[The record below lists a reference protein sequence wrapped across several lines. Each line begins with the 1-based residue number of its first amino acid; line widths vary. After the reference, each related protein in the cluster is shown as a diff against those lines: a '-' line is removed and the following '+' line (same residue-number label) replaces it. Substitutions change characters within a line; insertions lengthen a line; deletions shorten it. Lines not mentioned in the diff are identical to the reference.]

1 MKEKEHIQTI
11 LTILDDNYP
20 KEVICYLN
28 HRTPFELLI
37 ATILSAQCTDERVN
51 MVTPSLF
58 EKYPTVHDFAEA
70 SLEDMETA
78 IKSTGFYKNKA
89 KNIIACA
96 KALVNEHHGEVPSD
110 LDELVK
116 LAGVGRKTAN
126 VIRGNIFKIPSIV
139 VDTHVK
145 RISIRWGLTLKEDPV
160 QIEMDLMKKLPK
172 EHWIR
177 YNTQVIA
184 HGRAIC
190 TARNPKCRECMF
202 ITSCP
207 FGLNNLLV
215 QMPEEVK
222 EAMQKGHMY

>member
-1 MKEKEHIQTI
+1 MKAKEHIKLLMET
-11 LTILDDNYP
+11 LDMYYE

-28 HRTPFELLI
+28 HQTPFQLLI
-37 ATILSAQCTDERVN
+37 ATILSAQCTDDRVN
-51 MVTPSLF
+51 IVTEELF
-58 EKYPTVHDFAEA
+58 KKYPNPEDFANETL
-70 SLEDMETA
+70 SNLEEA

-89 KNIIACA
+89 KNIKSCA
-96 KALVNEHHGEVPSD
+96 TTLIEKYNGEVPQAIE
-110 LDELVK
+110 ELIQ

-145 RISIRWGLTLKEDPV
+145 RISIRWGLTLSTDPV
-160 QIEMDLMKKLPK
+160 AIEMDLMKKLPE

-190 TARNPKCRECMF
+190 TARNPKCKTCMF
-202 ITSCP
+202 VPLCP
-207 FGLNNLLV
+207 FGLSRCLSE
-215 QMPEEVK
+215 MPKEVEEAI
-222 EAMQKGHMY
+222 EKGHMY